1 MKHRYFGA
9 IAVVSAIA
17 VFSAAAFAQARVSS
31 SEKFIISAKAGAVN
45 AVVGDVT
52 VEREGGRT
60 NRLFKGDEVQ
70 AGEIVSTGTDGKAEI
85 LMNPGSYIR
94 IGANSSFQFDS
105 TDLDDVR
112 IKMNRGS
119 AIFEVFGA
127 EEFGVDVKA
136 GTSRFALVDT
146 GIYRVDIGADGNA
159 DVSIIKGKVMPSLD
173 ATKAVKSGKTLDYS
187 GNAFA
192 VVKYDKEN
200 KDDLDTWSADRARE
214 LSLVAKSLRPDRLRD
229 PLINSFYGRRW
240 DLHHGLGVWIYDPF
254 YRSFCFL
261 PFGYGWNSPYGFG
274 FGRSIW
280 YYGLPPVIYQMPPTA
295 PTGVTKVVRPRG
307 NQGSAD
313 AGFPEIAKQ
322 RANRSQRTDDGSI
335 RPSTDGQKQR
345 SVRPSFDPPVSSFP
359 SMPTVVPAPSAPT
372 RGAIKKP

>member
-1 MKHRYFGA
+1 MKHPYFGA

-17 VFSAAAFAQARVSS
+17 LFSVAAFAQTRVSS
-31 SEKFIISAKAGAVN
+31 SDKFIISAKAGAVN
-45 AVVGDVT
+45 AVIGDVT
-52 VEREGGRT
+52 VEHEGGRT

-70 AGEIVSTGTDGKAEI
+70 AAEIVSTGTDGKAEI

-105 TDLDDVR
+105 TDLDNVR
-112 IKMNRGS
+112 IKMHRGS

-146 GIYRVDIGADGNA
+146 GIYRVDVGADGNA
-159 DVSIIKGKVMPSLD
+159 EVSIVKGKVMPGLN

-187 GNAFA
+187 GNSFA
-192 VVKYDKEN
+192 VVKYDKEK
-200 KDDLDTWSADRARE
+200 KDELDVWSAERARE
-214 LSLVAKSLRPDRLRD
+214 LSMVAKSLRPDRLRD

-240 DLHHGLGVWIYDPF
+240 DLHNSFGVWVYDPF

-274 FGRSIW
+274 FGRSLW
-280 YYGLPPVIYQMPPTA
+280 YYNLPPVIYQMPPTVS
-295 PTGVTKVVRPRG
+295 TGVKGVQRRVTPQVTT
-307 NQGSAD
+307 D
-313 AGFPEIAKQ
+313 TGFAEIAKQ
-322 RANRSQRTDDGSI
+322 RTNRSQRTDSGI
-335 RPSTDGQKQR
+335 INPSTEEHKQR
-345 SVRPSFDPPVSSFP
+345 SVQPRFDPPVSSFP
-359 SMPTVVPAPSAPT
+359 SMPTTAAPAPS
-372 RGAIKKP
+372 RSGVKKP